1 MKKEQ
6 KTNQKEKKR
15 KKRKIT
21 KLCLFL
27 DLLSQMCTFMYVIHH
42 HKKKRERGR
51 TCHCFKNNN
60 TNENKKKERETM
72 LNVYERTIF
81 ALLCS
86 KKRKN
91 RPANIGI
98 GIIIKE

>member
-42 HKKKRERGR
+42 HKKKREREVEHVTVLKTTTQMR
-51 TCHCFKNNN
+51 T
-60 TNENKKKERETM
+60 KKKRETM